1 MSEITQLRLKD
12 LIEEHGIIC
21 LRITPE
27 AGSTKTGNYR
37 MVPLH
42 PHLIEMGLPG
52 FIRSQVDGPLFYAAK
67 KAGEDLVTRAKN
79 AGKKVGIW
87 VREVAGVSDP
97 GVWPSHGWRHRFKTI
112 AREVDIAPEY
122 SDAFTG
128 HEDGRASTNYG
139 ETTLKVLWREIQKL
153 PKYDI

>member
-1 MSEITQLRLKD
+1 MRSEINT
-12 LIEEHGIIC
+12 
-21 LRITPE
+21 RILP
-27 AGSTKTGNYR
+27 KTGGELGR
-37 MVPLH
+37 RSH